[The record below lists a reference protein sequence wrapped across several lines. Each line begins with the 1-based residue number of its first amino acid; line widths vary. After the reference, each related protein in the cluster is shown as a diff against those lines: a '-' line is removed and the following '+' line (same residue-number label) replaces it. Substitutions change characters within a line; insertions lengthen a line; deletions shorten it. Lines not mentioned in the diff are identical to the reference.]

1 MGVADKKRSI
11 DICVCTFRR
20 PELADTLRSIA
31 ALDVPSGFD

>member
-1 MGVADKKRSI
+1 MGVAEKNRSI

-31 ALDVPSGFD
+31 ALE